1 MSKRGIPGLKKRFR
15 TTGAFE
21 WHIDKRI
28 KGFGRLCESTGTSDE
43 EEAARYLARRVEE
56 IRQAAIYGTRP
67 RRKFREAATR
77 YLTEFAWKRSI
88 ERDARALKDLDPFV
102 GDVWL
107 DCVHNDSFKAYID
120 TRRNHPLKGCKPLA
134 AGTINRN
141 LAVARRILNLAA
153 RLWRDKGSTLT
164 WLAQAPLIQFLENK
178 GARKPYRSTG
188 PSRSCYSGSSPRT
201 CSGPPCSRSTPE

>member
-107 DCVHNDSFKAYID
+107 ATLHNGSWTSFGANIRPMYSPGKIG
-120 TRRNHPLKGCKPLA
+120 R
-134 AGTINRN
+134 AGDGAS
-141 LAVARRILNLAA
+141 AV
-153 RLWRDKGSTLT
+153 
-164 WLAQAPLIQFLENK
+164 
-178 GARKPYRSTG
+178 
-188 PSRSCYSGSSPRT
+188 
-201 CSGPPCSRSTPE
+201 